1 MMKLKITKDIF
12 EFVELPSSAAQ
23 VYSIRIKKGRF
34 KNVIYKYGPV
44 KFEENKEND
53 QLSFNFEYGV
63 DVGSNR
69 YTKQDLVDSDKFKN
83 FIAKIL
89 IYIMEEDLASQ
100 LKDKI
105 TDHYGG
111 GAAFPVL
118 KTEKENNDEYTTT
131 DTEKDM

>member
-1 MMKLKITKDIF
+1 MMKLKIAKDIF
-12 EFVELPSSAAQ
+12 EFVELPSSAAR

-83 FIAKIL
+83 FIAKIFF
-89 IYIMEEDLASQ
+89 IFI
-100 LKDKI
+100 
-105 TDHYGG
+105 
-111 GAAFPVL
+111 
-118 KTEKENNDEYTTT
+118 
-131 DTEKDM
+131 